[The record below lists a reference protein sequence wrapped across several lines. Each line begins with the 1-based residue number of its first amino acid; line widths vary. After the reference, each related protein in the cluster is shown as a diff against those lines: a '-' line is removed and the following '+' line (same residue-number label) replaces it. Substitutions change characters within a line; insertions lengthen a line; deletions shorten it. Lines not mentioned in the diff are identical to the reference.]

1 MTKQA
6 RAMNNNHII
15 GVFDDEDTLM
25 AAIHEVKDK
34 GYEINEVYT
43 PYPVHEVIE
52 AMGHKTRFTIAA
64 FLYGLFGALGVLAF
78 MYYTAVIDWPI
89 NYGGKP
95 TNAFPSFI
103 IVAIVI
109 TILTV
114 TLASL
119 FTFSIRSKVYP
130 GKAYTLPDVRSTDD
144 KFVIVFESAKV
155 ANDKIILESILR
167 NKGAVEIYE
176 KELHPQI

>member
-1 MTKQA
+1 
-6 RAMNNNHII
+6 MNKNHII

-25 AAIHEVKDK
+25 AALIEAK
-34 GYEINEVYT
+34 GKGFKIGEVYT

-52 AMGHKTRFTIAA
+52 AMGHKTRFTLAA
-64 FLYGLFGALGVLAF
+64 FIYGFLGAAGVLAF
-78 MYYTAVIDWPI
+78 MYYTAVIDWPV

-103 IVAIVI
+103 VVTIVI

-119 FTFSIRSKVYP
+119 FTFSWRAKIYP
-130 GKAYTLPDVRSTDD
+130 GKAYILPDVRSTDD
-144 KFVIVFESAKV
+144 KFVLIFDKSELAKGEG
-155 ANDKIILESILR
+155 NIESILR
-167 NKGAVEIYE
+167 SKGAVEVYE
-176 KELHPQI
+176 KELEPQI

>member
-1 MTKQA
+1 
-6 RAMNNNHII
+6 MNNNHII

-25 AAIHEVKDK
+25 EAVHEVKK
-34 GYEINEVYT
+34 NGFEIGEIYT

-52 AMGHKTRFTIAA
+52 AMGKKSRFTLAA
-64 FLYGLFGALGVLAF
+64 FIYGFLGAAGVLAF
-78 MYYTAVIDWPI
+78 MYYTAVIDWPV

-103 IVAIVI
+103 VVTIVI

-119 FTFSIRSKVYP
+119 FTFSVRAQIYP
-130 GKAYTLPDVRSTDD
+130 GKAYILPDARSTDD
-144 KFVIVFESAKV
+144 KFVMIF
-155 ANDKIILESILR
+155 DKALSGNKTGELEGILKE
-167 NKGAVEIYE
+167 KGAVEVYE
-176 KELHPQI
+176 KELKPQK